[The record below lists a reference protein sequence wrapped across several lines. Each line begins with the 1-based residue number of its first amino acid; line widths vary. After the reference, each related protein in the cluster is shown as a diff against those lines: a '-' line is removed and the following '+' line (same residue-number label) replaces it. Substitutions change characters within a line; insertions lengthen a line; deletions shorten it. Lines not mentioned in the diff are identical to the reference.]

1 MTILL
6 IEDNIDFAEKCVE
19 FLFKQKYDVVFSNN
33 VDSAKLNIIEKKFD
47 IALIDLMLPPSFNIE
62 GLNLFRYI
70 KDNHIQVEV
79 IFMTSKEFKTIEI
92 VSEAMKL
99 GAKDFLDKN
108 SINFYSNLLLTI
120 KEIENF
126 RIQLTQPLI
135 TKIKNQI
142 SNLKDISFQNF
153 ITELYSICY
162 ENNFDA
168 IKQKRDKGCD
178 GILNKNTI
186 IAVYAPER
194 YEINSFKN
202 KIKNSNPKSLGDF
215 DKYEN
220 NWKNKYPNWQFIYNG
235 EITGEMIDFL
245 RALKQD
251 VDFIDIVKIMRL
263 ITNLSPSK
271 LKLII
276 DYLKI
281 PNDYI
286 TR

>member
-1 MTILL
+1 MITILL
-6 IEDNIDFAEKCVE
+6 IEDNIDFADKLVE
-19 FLFKQKYDVVFSNN
+19 FLFKQNYEVIFCNN
-33 VDSAKLNIIEKKFD
+33 SDLAKLSIIENKFD
-47 IALIDLMLPPSFNIE
+47 IALIDLMLPPTYHIE
-62 GLNLFRYI
+62 GINLFRYI
-70 KDNHIQVEV
+70 KDNQIKVDV

-108 SINFYSNLLLTI
+108 SKNFYNKLLLTI

-126 RIQLTQPLI
+126 KINISQPLI

-142 SNLKDISFQNF
+142 TNLKDISFQNF
-153 ITELYSICY
+153 ISELYSINY
-162 ENNFDA
+162 ENDFDA

-186 IAVYAPER
+186 IAVYAPEK
-194 YEINSFKN
+194 YDINSFKS
-202 KIKNSNPKSLGDF
+202 KVKNDNPKSLGDF
-215 DKYEN
+215 DKYEKFWKSN
-220 NWKNKYPNWQFIYNG
+220 NPYWHFIYNG

-245 RALKQD
+245 RNLKQD
-251 VDFIDIVKIMRL
+251 VDFIDISKIMRL
-263 ITNLSPSK
+263 ITNLTHNK

-281 PNDYI
+281 PNDYLE
-286 TR
+286 